1 MPEHAVMLNYET
13 LGQSTAPALVLIHGL
28 FGDLD
33 NLKSISRAL
42 SDSYYVINVD
52 LRNHGQSPWTDTMSF
67 IAMAKDVL
75 TVLDT
80 LNIEQAFLLGHSL
93 GGKVAME
100 IALQYPDRVRALV
113 VADIAPVSYEPSHNT
128 ILDALETLNLT
139 HVDSRQSA
147 DTVLAES
154 IHEVGVRQFL
164 LKNLYK
170 ADSGWAWRM
179 NLAALRNCYLGLIG
193 SPSSEGVYSGPVLF
207 IRGGR
212 SDYIQA
218 QHKSAIVS
226 RFPQAQSKTINDVG
240 HWLHAEKPTVFNG
253 LVQRFLD
260 ENK

>member
-1 MPEHAVMLNYET
+1 MSDQSVMLNYET

-42 SDSYYVINVD
+42 SDNYHVINVD
-52 LRNHGQSPWTDTMSF
+52 LRNHGQSPWADTMPFS
-67 IAMAKDVL
+67 AMAKDVL

-80 LNIEQAFLLGHSL
+80 LNIAQAYLLGHSL

-100 IALQYPDRVRALV
+100 IALQYPARVRALV
-113 VADIAPVSYEPSHNT
+113 IADIAPVSYEPSHNT
-128 ILDALETLNLT
+128 ILDALETLELT

-147 DTVLAES
+147 DTQLAKS

-170 ADSGWAWRM
+170 TDSGWAWRM
-179 NLAALRNCYLGLIG
+179 NLAALRSCYLDLIG
-193 SPSSEGVYSGPVLF
+193 SPSSAGVYNGPALF

-218 QHKSAIVS
+218 QHKNAIVS